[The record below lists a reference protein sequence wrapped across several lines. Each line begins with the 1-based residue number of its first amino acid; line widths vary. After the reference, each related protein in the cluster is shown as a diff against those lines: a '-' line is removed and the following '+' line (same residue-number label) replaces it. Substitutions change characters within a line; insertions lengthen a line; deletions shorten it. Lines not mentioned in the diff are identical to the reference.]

1 MKAPATESPQ
11 EQDEQKQFKHIYF
24 GGRHQQ
30 FEYMTICRKSVLVG
44 IAFHEIIYKSTK
56 DGIDVK
62 MLNIKSDGYSADEQ
76 HTINSLSYNEKY
88 PAELIVTIGDGCITL
103 QDSNN
108 EDYPKKPDLIDII
121 PLGEILMIRFDGFS
135 GAIGSTDM
143 QSILARSRDDLAA
156 KK

>member
-1 MKAPATESPQ
+1 MTATPAESPQ
-11 EQDEQKQFKHIYF
+11 QQDEQKQFKHIFF

-30 FEYMTICRKSVLVG
+30 FEYMTICRKSLLEG

-62 MLNIKSDGYSADEQ
+62 ILNTKSDGRSSDEEY
-76 HTINSLSYNEKY
+76 TINSLSYNERY
-88 PAELIVTIGDGCITL
+88 PAELIVTIADGCLRL

-108 EDYPKKPDLIDII
+108 EDYPKKPDLIDVI
-121 PLGEILMIRFDGFS
+121 PLGEILMIRFDGIS

-143 QSILARSRDDLAA
+143 QSILASSRDDLEA